1 MTTRRHSWNHPAL
14 IKSRPVNSCLKLH
27 FVMAVLFRCQGR
39 TARSTSAKNI
49 KPHKRNNKYD
59 TERNNCC
66 VRWLGAMKIYEFLSP
81 DFPPENRSENETF
94 PPRYQ
99 GLNSFK
105 NKQARLSVMTHSAGG
120 LWKQRSLPL
129 WKHFLSS
136 RPCTGWISLWHRP
149 SHAHK
154 LFKYLSKNFTKV
166 NWIYIVIYDRK
177 IYFPS
182 EHRAAGKFLHGI
194 PACCWNG

>member
-1 MTTRRHSWNHPAL
+1 MTTRRRSRNHPAL

-27 FVMAVLFRCQGR
+27 FGMAVLFRCQGR
-39 TARSTSAKNI
+39 TARSTSEQKISNHTKEI
-49 KPHKRNNKYD
+49 INTIQKG
-59 TERNNCC
+59 TIS
-66 VRWLGAMKIYEFLSP
+66 VFGGLSAMKIYEFLSP
-81 DFPPENRSENETF
+81 DFSTPRTETKNLLS
-94 PPRYQ
+94 PRYQ

-120 LWKQRSLPL
+120 LRSFATMKAL
-129 WKHFLSS
+129 FFSS
-136 RPCTGWISLWHRP
+136 GRISLWHRP

-194 PACCWNG
+194 PALGAVEMGK